1 MPNEYEIGYRKPP
14 RHSQFEKGKSGNPR
28 GRPKGS
34 RNLRT
39 DLEEEL
45 REPIVVRE
53 GEIRKTVSKQRAM
66 LKSLTA
72 KAVQGDTRAAGL
84 VVDMVYRLLHDGDLE
99 TPDEVLD
106 DQDLAIL
113 ETYTR
118 RLRHP
123 GTPSIDPPSN
133 QAQPSHPADGEARDD
148 DR

>member
-1 MPNEYEIGYRKPP
+1 MPDDYAIGYRKPP

-34 RNLRT
+34 KNLRT

-45 REPIVVRE
+45 QERIVVRE
-53 GEIRKTVSKQRAM
+53 GQIRKTVSKQRAM

-84 VVDMVYRLLHDGDLE
+84 VVDMVYRLLHGGDLE
-99 TPDEVLD
+99 TSEDVLD

-113 ETYTR
+113 ETYER

-123 GTPSIDPPSN
+123 GAPSTDPPGN
-133 QAQPSHPADGEARDD
+133 QARPRHPADGEALDD